1 MAVFLEKKLFRRGFT
16 LVELLVVIAIIGI
29 LVGLLLP
36 AVQAARE
43 AARRMSCQNNL
54 KQIGLALHNYEST
67 YKSFPAAAMWKS
79 GDMLR
84 TNPNL
89 AGQQRNISW
98 VASLLPYVEQQA
110 LYSAINFNL
119 PLAGPR
125 VADARSATVANPLG
139 YQMLPNGIPVVSQRV
154 PAFICSSDPG
164 FGGQSNQHNLAWT
177 NYAGTEGYDWWRRPA
192 HPISGFFNLN
202 TFTTISGI
210 TDGTSNTLAVVEA
223 STQAFE
229 PKPGVAG
236 HLKSGGGIP
245 RTGGA
250 NNAVFRSLLLAANTN
265 SDVSIALNLP
275 RPDLATSGFWWAA
288 APYAMQPTFL
298 HCFGI
303 NNNWPGASSRHTG
316 GAQSVY
322 ADGSVHFLQ
331 ENIDYPTNGE
341 AGLAPQ
347 FPNHSRGAGVWG
359 AINTITGGEVV
370 AVPE

>member
-1 MAVFLEKKLFRRGFT
+1 MTVFWKKKLFRRGFT

-54 KQIGLALHNYEST
+54 KQIGLGLLNYEST

-79 GDMLR
+79 GDILS
-84 TNPNL
+84 TAPAL
-89 AGQQRNISW
+89 PGQQRNFSW

-110 LYSAINFNL
+110 LYSAINYNL
-119 PLAGPR
+119 PLAGR
-125 VADARSATVANPLG
+125 LASDVRLATVAAPRG
-139 YQMLPNGIPVVSQRV
+139 YQMLPNGTPIVSQSV
-154 PAFICSSDPG
+154 PGFLCPSDPG
-164 FGGQSNQHNLAWT
+164 FGGGTNRHNLAWT
-177 NYAGTEGYDWWRRPA
+177 NYAGSEGYDWWRRPA
-192 HPISGFFNLN
+192 HPLSGFFNLN
-202 TFTTISGI
+202 TFTKISGI

-236 HLKSGGGIP
+236 HHKNGGGQP
-245 RTGGA
+245 RGGGA
-250 NNAVFRSLLLAANTN
+250 DNAVFRSLLLAANTAG
-265 SDVSIALNLP
+265 DVSGSTPGAWNLP
-275 RPDLATSGFWWAA
+275 RPDGANTGFWWAA

-322 ADGSVHFLQ
+322 ADGSVHFLSDSM
-331 ENIDYPTNGE
+331 DYPGE
-341 AGLAPQ
+341 PSIGYA
-347 FPNHSRGAGVWG
+347 RGAGVWG